1 MAMQSGFIK
10 RIRDIMRMDA
20 GINGDAQRIEQM
32 VWMLFLKVYD
42 AKEDDWELNEDNYE
56 SIIPEDL
63 RWRNWAK
70 ADSNGHAMTGD
81 KLLNFVNNTLF
92 PVLKGNDVKEGDT
105 IVYEGIKVTP
115 ATPIKK
121 AIVKSTFEDA
131 NNYMKDGVYL
141 RQVIDVI
148 DEIEFDDVKES
159 HAFGFVYEEILR
171 ELQSAGSSGEF
182 YTPRAVT
189 EFMALMIKPKLGEKM
204 ADFACGT
211 GGFITSWLGQ
221 LSKQVTDTSA
231 QKQLDDSIYGIE
243 KRPFPYLLCVTN
255 MLLHDIEIPKIYHM
269 NSLKHNLLDYTD
281 ADKFDVILMNPPYGG
296 HEDKSIQGFFPDDL
310 ASSETADLF
319 MSVILYRLKKNG
331 RAAVVVPDGFLFG
344 LDNAKVNIKK
354 KLIGEFNLHT
364 VVRLPSSVFS
374 PYTSITTNLL
384 FFDNTKPTTETW
396 FYRVDIPSDRK
407 HFSKTKPMEMK
418 HFDDCIAWWNNR
430 EVIPDGEYFKVQ
442 KFTADYLLN
451 EQGCNIDLCG
461 YPHEE
466 EEVLAPADLIQK
478 YEEKR
483 ASLNAEIDR
492 TILALSASLNGE
504 PVNFDTQGTI
514 NACGKMDDLHKRFPE
529 DMKKSVL
536 QYAIQGKLVEQR
548 PEEGTGA
555 ELYKQMQAEKQR
567 LIKEKKIKKE
577 KTLVEI
583 TDDEIPFDIPET
595 WIWIRV
601 GDVGSWGSGATPPR
615 TNPAYYGGSIPW
627 LKTGDLNDGF
637 IKEVPEFITE
647 LALEKTSVRLNPVGS
662 VLMAMY
668 GATIGKLGILEI
680 PVTTNQACCACIPY
694 AGMYNKY
701 LFYYLMSMR
710 QTYIGM
716 AEGGAQP
723 NISKEKIVN
732 SILPLP
738 PLEEQHRIVAK
749 LEEILP
755 LCERLK

>member
-1 MAMQSGFIK
+1 MTP
-10 RIRDIMRMDA
+10 
-20 GINGDAQRIEQM
+20 EQ
-32 VWMLFLKVYD
+32 LK
-42 AKEDDWELNEDNYE
+42 A
-56 SIIPEDL
+56 SI
-63 RWRNWAK
+63 
-70 ADSNGHAMTGD
+70 
-81 KLLNFVNNTLF
+81 
-92 PVLKGNDVKEGDT
+92 
-105 IVYEGIKVTP
+105 
-115 ATPIKK
+115 
-121 AIVKSTFEDA
+121 
-131 NNYMKDGVYL
+131 
-141 RQVIDVI
+141 
-148 DEIEFDDVKES
+148 
-159 HAFGFVYEEILR
+159 
-171 ELQSAGSSGEF
+171 
-182 YTPRAVT
+182 
-189 EFMALMIKPKLGEKM
+189 
-204 ADFACGT
+204 
-211 GGFITSWLGQ
+211 
-221 LSKQVTDTSA
+221 
-231 QKQLDDSIYGIE
+231 
-243 KRPFPYLLCVTN
+243 
-255 MLLHDIEIPKIYHM
+255 
-269 NSLKHNLLDYTD
+269 
-281 ADKFDVILMNPPYGG
+281 
-296 HEDKSIQGFFPDDL
+296 
-310 ASSETADLF
+310 
-319 MSVILYRLKKNG
+319 
-331 RAAVVVPDGFLFG
+331 
-344 LDNAKVNIKK
+344 
-354 KLIGEFNLHT
+354 
-364 VVRLPSSVFS
+364 
-374 PYTSITTNLL
+374 
-384 FFDNTKPTTETW
+384 
-396 FYRVDIPSDRK
+396 
-407 HFSKTKPMEMK
+407 
-418 HFDDCIAWWNNR
+418 
-430 EVIPDGEYFKVQ
+430 
-442 KFTADYLLN
+442 
-451 EQGCNIDLCG
+451 
-461 YPHEE
+461 
-466 EEVLAPADLIQK
+466 
-478 YEEKR
+478 
-483 ASLNAEIDR
+483 
-492 TILALSASLNGE
+492 
-504 PVNFDTQGTI
+504 
-514 NACGKMDDLHKRFPE
+514 
-529 DMKKSVL
+529 L

-548 PEEGTGA
+548 PEEGTGEELYRQIQAEKQRLIKEGKIKKEKALPEISEDEFPFEIPESWRWVRWGYLSQSIQYGYNAPAQDVGRIKMVRISDIQDGKVLWDTVPYCEIREEAMPTYLLQKNDILFARTGGTVGKSYLVKDVPEESIYAGYLIRTRYSSLLCPEYMKYFMESLLYWDQLRNGTIATAQPNCNGKTLSKMILPLPPLAEQKRIVAKIEELLLYVDRYAAAYEKLEQFNAKFPEDMKKSILQYAIQGKLVEPRLEEGTGA